1 MALDVEFAFRGCTV
15 KLTNQ
20 ADCLELNLNLQILEH
35 LSADELAELFDW
47 YRRNYSECRTVF
59 RWQEYDY
66 GPQWREK
73 FSDAELEVVLAS
85 EFSSDDDRS
94 QAESILA
101 RRRNVRPVGVQKIA
115 QGGFVYL
122 MHSSSGHYKIGASAN
137 PQSRLRSLRTASP
150 FVIRLLHTVHT
161 GDMYEAEKTLHTRY
175 AGKRVNNEWFE
186 LSDFDVQAILALTN
200 YGAGRF
206 S

>member
-20 ADCLELNLNLQILEH
+20 AHCLELNLNMQTLEH

-47 YRRNYSECRTVF
+47 FRRNHSELRTVF

-73 FSDAELEVVLAS
+73 FSDAELEVVVAS
-85 EFSSDDDRS
+85 EFSTDDDRS
-94 QAESILA
+94 QAGSILA

-150 FVIRLLHTVHT
+150 FDIRIVHTVYAS
-161 GDMYEAEKTLHTRY
+161 DMFEAEKTLHTRY
-175 AGKRVNNEWFE
+175 AGKRVSNEWFE
-186 LSDFDVQAILALTN
+186 LSEFDVQAIQALSH
-200 YGAGRF
+200 YGGGRF